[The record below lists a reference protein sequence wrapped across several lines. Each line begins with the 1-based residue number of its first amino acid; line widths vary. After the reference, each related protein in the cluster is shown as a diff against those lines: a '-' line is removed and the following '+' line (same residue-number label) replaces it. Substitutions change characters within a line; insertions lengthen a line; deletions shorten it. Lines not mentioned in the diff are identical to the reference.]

1 MSKFLSMN
9 LELQKGGKENMSK
22 KAKSALPF
30 ISMCSWSDGEKRK
43 AGILCGHGKRGE
55 GCLAAC

>member
-1 MSKFLSMN
+1 MN
-9 LELQKGGKENMSK
+9 LELQKGGKENMLSK